1 MCDRCMCV
9 PWVKYPSGI
18 RARPSVSR
26 FAIRDGPRFSRSV
39 EVKPRKSSASG
50 GIRSAPGTPAA
61 TASLLG
67 SPPPAKPRRT
77 VVFVEHAEIVEE
89 RLLGRRDRVEAV
101 AAEQHGDVVLL
112 ELGVL
117 RVARE
122 PLRVE
127 ERRPTAPG
135 CRTGW
140 RRSHWAGT

>member
-9 PWVKYPSGI
+9 PCVKYPSGI

-77 VVFVEHAEIVEE
+77 VVFVSTPRSSNSAFSAAAIAS
-89 RLLGRRDRVEAV
+89 RLSLRSRTATSFCSSSVSSGSLGNRLASRSA
-101 AAEQHGDVVLL
+101 GDW
-112 ELGVL
+112 
-117 RVARE
+117 ARM
-122 PLRVE
+122 
-127 ERRPTAPG
+127 
-135 CRTGW
+135 
-140 RRSHWAGT
+140 S